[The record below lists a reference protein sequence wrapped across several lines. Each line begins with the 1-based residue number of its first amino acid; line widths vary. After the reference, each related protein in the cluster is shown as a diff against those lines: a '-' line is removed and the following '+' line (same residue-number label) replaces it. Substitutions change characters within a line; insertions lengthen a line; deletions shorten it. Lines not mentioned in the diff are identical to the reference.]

1 MPLPDE
7 EDSLKWHRTAHA
19 ATSKAARRLCGREMQ
34 CASPAWLP
42 EVFRRIAQECQGFRS
57 RGRLLKPLK
66 RVVLTGADVP
76 ASELRNGVSDNQS
89 ILTIASGLGQPR
101 RWVPVTRPAGRGHH
115 PDHAGVC
122 SPHAG
127 TGPRRRQEVRTPEAG
142 RSGGRASAGRLLRP
156 RLTRVPV
163 GKRDPRAPA
172 GIGPAPVGPRPPGR
186 MLGLVGKPV
195 MKPLLITGFPDD
207 IGPFLARRRNQ
218 LHIP

>member
-57 RGRLLKPLK
+57 RDRLLKPRK

-101 RWVPVTRPAGRGHH
+101 RWAPATRPAGRGS
-115 PDHAGVC
+115 
-122 SPHAG
+122 SPG
-127 TGPRRRQEVRTPEAG
+127 SCRCLQSSRRNGSSKAARSPYTRG
-142 RSGGRASAGRLLRP
+142 RPQRRP
-156 RLTRVPV
+156 RLSLSVTKASL
-163 GKRDPRAPA
+163 GK
-172 GIGPAPVGPRPPGR
+172 G
-186 MLGLVGKPV
+186 
-195 MKPLLITGFPDD
+195 
-207 IGPFLARRRNQ
+207 ARWQ
-218 LHIP
+218 E